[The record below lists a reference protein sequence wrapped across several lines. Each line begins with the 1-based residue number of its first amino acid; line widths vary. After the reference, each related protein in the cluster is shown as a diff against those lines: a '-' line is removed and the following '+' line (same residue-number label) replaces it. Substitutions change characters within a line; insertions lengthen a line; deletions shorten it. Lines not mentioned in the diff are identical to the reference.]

1 MSNKKS
7 KEEDMKKIRCLSV
20 LVVAVLGILIGC
32 GQTDETVKPKDS
44 GERPEA
50 ETMIYLVRHGKT
62 WFNTTGQVQGWSDS
76 YLTEEGIELTEQLA
90 DSLKDVTFSKAYSS
104 DLGRQRNTAKI
115 ILGKSTRKVP
125 ELTELDGFK
134 ETNYGSFEGKTN
146 KDLWSPV
153 LKKYGIAFDDEF
165 GYIPELTAKLE
176 EAGVSMT
183 DALAEGDPLKVA
195 ETHAD
200 IVKRGTEAIDQVI
213 KESSEGGNVLIVSSG
228 GMIPELLNIMAPGQ
242 YNGEKIENCS
252 VTTIRVKDGKSEV
265 LKIADV
271 SYQNK

>member
-1 MSNKKS
+1 
-7 KEEDMKKIRCLSV
+7 MKKKAILSV
-20 LVVAVLGILIGC
+20 VLVAVLGVLMGC
-32 GQTDETVKPKDS
+32 GPTADSAKPKDS
-44 GERPEA
+44 SEKKEA

-115 ILGKSTRKVP
+115 ILAKSKGKAP
-125 ELTELDGFK
+125 EITELDGFK
-134 ETNYGSFEGKTN
+134 ETNFGSFEGKTN
-146 KDLWSPV
+146 KELWSPV
-153 LKKYGIAFDDEF
+153 LEKYGLAFDDKF
-165 GYIPELTAKLE
+165 GYMPELTAKLE
-176 EAGVSMT
+176 EAGVSIT
-183 DALAEGDPLKVA
+183 DALAEGDPLNAA

-228 GMIPELLNIMAPGQ
+228 GVIPELLEIMAPGQ

-252 VTTIRVKDGKSEV
+252 VTTIRVTDGKSEV
-265 LKIADV
+265 VKIADV
-271 SYQNK
+271 SYQDK